1 MPKPAASFKDE
12 QKLPFDIN
20 MHCRQGVNDAVVFV
34 AGVKNSSTSLKLS
47 QKEKIDFDL
56 GFAISSF
63 STRLR

>member
-12 QKLPFDIN
+12 QKLPFDIS
-20 MHCRQGVNDAVVFV
+20 MRHREDVNDAVVFV

-63 STRLR
+63 STTLR